1 MGIEEDKP
9 VMFLNCSTE
18 AASYFLL
25 GLKLTLAELLS
36 VLSTQGKSRFVGVFF
51 MLVKSAFG
59 RILGGRFKGF

>member
-9 VMFLNCSTE
+9 VMFLNCGTE

-36 VLSTQGKSRFVGVFF
+36 VLSAQGKSHHC
-51 MLVKSAFG
+51 LVHQALPGTAGS
-59 RILGGRFKGF
+59 ILSLP